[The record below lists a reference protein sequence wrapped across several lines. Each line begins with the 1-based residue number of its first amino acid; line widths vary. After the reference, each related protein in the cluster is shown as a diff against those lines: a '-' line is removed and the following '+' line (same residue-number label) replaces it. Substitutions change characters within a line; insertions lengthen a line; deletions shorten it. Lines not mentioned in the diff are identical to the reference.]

1 MLQLKDQ
8 EIENKEKILEFK
20 DQELELKN
28 QEVENKKICRR
39 RRIKRSKKLKI
50 IECY

>member
-20 DQELELKN
+20 DQELKN
-28 QEVENKKICRR
+28 QEMKNKKNM
-39 RRIKRSKKLKI
+39 SPALL
-50 IECY
+50 